1 MAQKWA
7 AMELSA
13 TGLAASA
20 ASETSIVNN
29 AFNKN
34 FVITQIAINQSSR
47 FGISFETASNQGW
60 MGTTYIDAT
69 ALCGSDDMG
78 AVSAAGGSV
87 FTLNVPIVLVPNDG
101 MKLIYQERSG
111 AGSSHY
117 IYVNLLGYLQD

>member
-1 MAQKWA
+1 MAQKFA

-29 AFNKN
+29 SFNKT
-34 FVITQIAINQSSR
+34 FVITEIAINQSSR
-47 FGISFETASNQGW
+47 FGIALETASNIGYLA
-60 MGTTYIDAT
+60 TTYIDAT
-69 ALCGSDDMG
+69 ALIGSDDLTT
-78 AVSAAGGSV
+78 ASANSYR
-87 FTLNVPIVLVPNDG
+87 LPVPIAVQINDG